1 MYFKLT
7 MFSLEMT
14 THFIRV
20 ATALKTEKLPRPLRT
35 GHPLLSSEGVSIILR
50 HVDRYLVTN
59 RDVIILP
66 LYNKGGHNFSV
77 DKIHRG
83 PGSSF
88 PRGRLQNVKSH
99 SISLSIF
106 FSTGVQ

>member
-1 MYFKLT
+1 MYLKLT

-14 THFIRV
+14 THFIELQLR
-20 ATALKTEKLPRPLRT
+20 EKLPRPLRT

>member
-1 MYFKLT
+1 M
-7 MFSLEMT
+7 
-14 THFIRV
+14 
-20 ATALKTEKLPRPLRT
+20 
-35 GHPLLSSEGVSIILR
+35 LSSEGVSIILR

>member
-1 MYFKLT
+1 M
-7 MFSLEMT
+7 
-14 THFIRV
+14 
-20 ATALKTEKLPRPLRT
+20 
-35 GHPLLSSEGVSIILR
+35 SIILR
-50 HVDRYLVTN
+50 HVDRYLVNFTN

-77 DKIHRG
+77 DKIHSPIHRG